1 MATDDDA
8 ADGRISGNYCGY
20 GRGGTL
26 VPFLGERGRQ
36 RPSLGA
42 GVPLPSAQRS
52 KSPPPLGAGDP
63 LEGGGGRMWHLE
75 RNIFPLKSIT
85 AHHFLKNKIMSIFSC
100 GKFRDS
106 RSRYPRGSHRINHY
120 GLYENLQ
127 EIDYGRYNQ
136 SWRPFRCP
144 HRYRY
149 R

>member
-42 GVPLPSAQRS
+42 GLPLPSAQRS

-63 LEGGGGRMWHLE
+63 LEDGGGECGILRGT
-75 RNIFPLKSIT
+75 F
-85 AHHFLKNKIMSIFSC
+85 FL
-100 GKFRDS
+100 
-106 RSRYPRGSHRINHY
+106 
-120 GLYENLQ
+120 
-127 EIDYGRYNQ
+127 
-136 SWRPFRCP
+136 
-144 HRYRY
+144 
-149 R
+149 